1 MFIQTE
7 ATSDPG
13 TVKFLPGKPVMGSGT
28 AEFADIEASN
38 ASPLA
43 RRLFAIDGVA
53 RVALDAEAIT
63 VAISDASSWQVL
75 KPAILGAIMEH
86 YIAGDA
92 VIDGAGQTP
101 GGNGADE
108 EEDEVSAQIR
118 DLIDTRIRPAVAQ
131 NGGDVIFHGFAEGL
145 VSLEMVGGGWAA
157 RGGIENML
165 RHYVPEVTGIKDY
178 LDTSSKPG
186 LNTPEGQAILQL
198 LDERINPSV
207 ASHGGHISL
216 VDVQDDTVY
225 IRLEGGCQ
233 GCGMANVTLKQGIE
247 VEIKQAVPKI
257 TTVLDTTDHAGGSNP
272 YYEPGKGGM
281 SPV

>member
-7 ATSDPG
+7 ATSDTG
-13 TVKFLPGKPVMGSGT
+13 TVKFLPGKPVMPSGT
-28 AEFADIEASN
+28 ADFADLESSA

-43 RRLFAIDGVA
+43 RRLFAIDGVT

-63 VAISDASSWQVL
+63 VAISDAENWQVL

-86 YIAGDA
+86 YVAGDA
-92 VIDGAGQTP
+92 VIDGAGQGT
-101 GGNGADE
+101 GGNGADG
-108 EEDEVSAQIR
+108 EEDEISAQIR

-131 NGGDVIFHGFAEGL
+131 NGGDVIFHGFEDGL

-186 LNTPEGQAILQL
+186 LNTPEAQAILKV
-198 LDERINPSV
+198 LDESINPSV

-233 GCGMANVTLKQGIE
+233 GCGMADVTLKQGIE
-247 VEIKQAVPKI
+247 GEIKRAVPKI

>member
-13 TVKFLPGKPVMGSGT
+13 TVKFLPGKPVMPSGT
-28 AEFADIEASN
+28 AEFADMESSA

-63 VAISDASSWQVL
+63 VAISDAEDWQVL

-86 YIAGDA
+86 YVTGDA
-92 VIDGAGQTP
+92 VIDDAGQEP

-108 EEDEVSAQIR
+108 EEDEISAQIR

-131 NGGDVIFHGFAEGL
+131 NGGDVIFHGFEDGL

-178 LDTSSKPG
+178 LDASSKPG
-186 LNTPEGQAILQL
+186 LSTPEAQVILQV

-233 GCGMANVTLKQGIE
+233 GCGMADVTLKQGIE
-247 VEIKQAVPKI
+247 VEIKRAVPKI

-272 YYEPGKGGM
+272 YYEPGKGGV

>member
-7 ATSDPG
+7 ATSDPR
-13 TVKFLPGKPVMGSGT
+13 TVKFLPGQPVMGSGT
-28 AEFADIEASN
+28 VEYTDMASSA

-53 RVALDAEAIT
+53 RVALDAETIT
-63 VAISDASSWQVL
+63 VAISEADNWQVL

-86 YIAGDA
+86 FLSGDG
-92 VIDGAGQTP
+92 VIDDAAEAP
-101 GGNGADE
+101 GGNGAGE
-108 EEDEVSAQIR
+108 EEDEISAQIR

-131 NGGDVIFHGFAEGL
+131 NGGDVIFHGFSEGL
-145 VSLEMVGGGWAA
+145 VSLEMVGAGWAA
-157 RGGIENML
+157 RGGVENML

-178 LDTSSKPG
+178 VDTSSKPG
-186 LNTPEGQAILQL
+186 LNTPEGQAIMQL

-247 VEIKQAVPKI
+247 VEIKRAVPKI

>member
-13 TVKFLPGKPVMGSGT
+13 TVKFLPGKPVMPSGT

-38 ASPLA
+38 GSPLA

-53 RVALDAEAIT
+53 RVALDAETIT
-63 VAISDASSWQVL
+63 VAISDAENWLVL

-86 YIAGDA
+86 FVAGDA
-92 VIDGAGQTP
+92 VIDAAAEAP
-101 GGNGADE
+101 AGNGAAE

-131 NGGDVIFHGFAEGL
+131 NGGDVIFHGFEDGL

-165 RHYVPEVTGIKDY
+165 RHYVPEVTGLKDY

-186 LNTPEGQAILQL
+186 LNTPEAQAILKV
-198 LDERINPSV
+198 LDESINPSV

-233 GCGMANVTLKQGIE
+233 GCGMADVTLKQGIE
-247 VEIKQAVPKI
+247 VEIKRVVPQI

-272 YYEPGKGGM
+272 YYEPGKGGV

>member
-13 TVKFLPGKPVMGSGT
+13 TVKFLPGKPVMPSGT
-28 AEFADIEASN
+28 ADFADLESSA

-63 VAISDASSWQVL
+63 VAISDAEDWQVL

-86 YIAGDA
+86 YVAGDA
-92 VIDGAGQTP
+92 VIDGAGQEP

-108 EEDEVSAQIR
+108 EEDEISAQIR

-131 NGGDVIFHGFAEGL
+131 NGGDVIFHGFEDGL

-178 LDTSSKPG
+178 LDASSKPG
-186 LNTPEGQAILQL
+186 LNTPEAQAILQV

-216 VDVQDDTVY
+216 VDVPEDTVY

-233 GCGMANVTLKQGIE
+233 GCGMADVTLKQGIE
-247 VEIKQAVPKI
+247 VEIKRAVPKI

-272 YYEPGKGGM
+272 YYEPGKGGV

>member
-13 TVKFLPGKPVMGSGT
+13 TVKFLPGKAVMPSGT
-28 AEFADIEASN
+28 AEFADMESSA

-63 VAISDASSWQVL
+63 VAISDAENWQVL

-86 YIAGDA
+86 YVAGDA
-92 VIDGAGQTP
+92 VIDGAGKEP
-101 GGNGADE
+101 GGNGAGE

-131 NGGDVIFHGFAEGL
+131 NGGDVIFHGFEDGL
-145 VSLEMVGGGWAA
+145 VILEMVGGGWAA

-178 LDTSSKPG
+178 LDAGSKPG
-186 LNTPEGQAILQL
+186 LSTPEAQVILQL
-198 LDERINPSV
+198 LEERINPSV

-216 VDVQDDTVY
+216 VDVTEDTAY

-247 VEIKQAVPKI
+247 VEIRRAVPKI

-272 YYEPGKGGM
+272 YYEPGKGGV

>member
-28 AEFADIEASN
+28 AEYTDMASSA

-63 VAISDASSWQVL
+63 VAISDAENWQVL

-86 YIAGDA
+86 YVAGDA
-92 VIDGAGQTP
+92 VIDDAGKEP
-101 GGNGADE
+101 GGNGAGE

-131 NGGDVIFHGFAEGL
+131 NGGDVIYHGFEDGL
-145 VSLEMVGGGWAA
+145 VILERVGGGWAA

-178 LDTSSKPG
+178 LDASSKPG
-186 LNTPEGQAILQL
+186 LSTPEAQVILQL
-198 LDERINPSV
+198 LEERINPSV

-216 VDVQDDTVY
+216 VDVTEDTAY

-247 VEIKQAVPKI
+247 VEIRRAVPKI

-272 YYEPGKGGM
+272 YYEPGKGGV

>member
-7 ATSDPG
+7 ATSDTG
-13 TVKFLPGKPVMGSGT
+13 TVKFLPGKPVMPSGT
-28 AEFADIEASN
+28 ADFADLESSA

-43 RRLFAIDGVA
+43 RRLFAIDGVT

-63 VAISDASSWQVL
+63 VAISDAENWQVL

-86 YIAGDA
+86 YVAGDA
-92 VIDGAGQTP
+92 VIDDAAQAP

-108 EEDEVSAQIR
+108 EEDEISAQIR

-131 NGGDVIFHGFAEGL
+131 NGGDVIFHGFEDGL

-178 LDTSSKPG
+178 L
-186 LNTPEGQAILQL
+186 
-198 LDERINPSV
+198 
-207 ASHGGHISL
+207 
-216 VDVQDDTVY
+216 
-225 IRLEGGCQ
+225 
-233 GCGMANVTLKQGIE
+233 
-247 VEIKQAVPKI
+247 
-257 TTVLDTTDHAGGSNP
+257 
-272 YYEPGKGGM
+272 
-281 SPV
+281 

>member
-38 ASPLA
+38 GSPLA

-53 RVALDAEAIT
+53 RVALDAETIT
-63 VAISDASSWQVL
+63 VAISDAENWLVL

-86 YIAGDA
+86 FVAGDA
-92 VIDGAGQTP
+92 VIDAAAEAP
-101 GGNGADE
+101 AGNGAAE

-131 NGGDVIFHGFAEGL
+131 NGGDVIFHGFEDGL
-145 VSLEMVGGGWAA
+145 VILEMVGGGWAA

-165 RHYVPEVTGIKDY
+165 RHYVPEVTGLKDY

-186 LNTPEGQAILQL
+186 LNTPEAQAILQVL
-198 LDERINPSV
+198 EERINPSV

-233 GCGMANVTLKQGIE
+233 GCGMADVTLKQGIE
-247 VEIKQAVPKI
+247 VEIKRVVPQI

>member
-38 ASPLA
+38 GSPLA

-53 RVALDAEAIT
+53 RVALDAETIT
-63 VAISDASSWQVL
+63 VAISDAENWLVL

-86 YIAGDA
+86 FVAGDA
-92 VIDGAGQTP
+92 VIDAAAEAP
-101 GGNGADE
+101 AGNGAAE

-131 NGGDVIFHGFAEGL
+131 NGGDVIFHGFEDGL
-145 VSLEMVGGGWAA
+145 VILEMVGGGWAA

-165 RHYVPEVTGIKDY
+165 RHYVPEVTGLKDY

-186 LNTPEGQAILQL
+186 LNTPEAQAILQVL
-198 LDERINPSV
+198 EERINPSV

-233 GCGMANVTLKQGIE
+233 GCGMADVTLKQGIE
-247 VEIKQAVPKI
+247 VEIKRVVPQI

-272 YYEPGKGGM
+272 YYEPGKGGV

>member
-13 TVKFLPGKPVMGSGT
+13 TVKFLPGKPVMPSGT

-63 VAISDASSWQVL
+63 VAISDAENWQVL

-86 YIAGDA
+86 FVAGDA
-92 VIDGAGQTP
+92 VIEDAAEGP

-131 NGGDVIFHGFAEGL
+131 NGGEVIFHGFKDGL
-145 VSLEMVGGGWAA
+145 VSLEMVGAGWAA
-157 RGGIENML
+157 RGGVENML

-178 LDTSSKPG
+178 VDASSKPG
-186 LNTPEGQAILQL
+186 LNTPEAQAILQVL
-198 LDERINPSV
+198 EERINPSV

-233 GCGMANVTLKQGIE
+233 GCGMADVTLKQGIE
-247 VEIKQAVPKI
+247 VEIKRVVPKI

>member
-13 TVKFLPGKPVMGSGT
+13 TVKFLPGKPVMPSGT
-28 AEFADIEASN
+28 AEFADMESSA

-63 VAISDASSWQVL
+63 VAISDAENWQVL

-86 YIAGDA
+86 FLAEDA
-92 VIDGAGQTP
+92 VIDGAGQAP
-101 GGNGADE
+101 GGNGAGE
-108 EEDEVSAQIR
+108 EENEVSAQIR

-131 NGGDVIFHGFAEGL
+131 NGGDVIFHGFEDGL
-145 VSLEMVGGGWAA
+145 VSLEMVGAGWAA

-165 RHYVPEVTGIKDY
+165 RHYVPEVTGIKDHV
-178 LDTSSKPG
+178 DTSSKPG
-186 LNTPEGQAILQL
+186 LNTPEAQVIVQL

-216 VDVQDDTVY
+216 VDVQEDTVY

>member
-13 TVKFLPGKPVMGSGT
+13 TVKFLPGKPVMPSGT
-28 AEFADIEASN
+28 AEFTDIDSSA

-53 RVALDAEAIT
+53 RVALDADAIT
-63 VAISDASSWQVL
+63 VAISDAEDWQVL

-86 YIAGDA
+86 YVAGDA
-92 VIDGAGQTP
+92 VIDGAGKEP

-108 EEDEVSAQIR
+108 EEDEISAQIR

-131 NGGDVIFHGFAEGL
+131 NGGDVIFHGFEDGL
-145 VSLEMVGGGWAA
+145 VILEMVGGGWAA

-178 LDTSSKPG
+178 LDASSKPG
-186 LNTPEGQAILQL
+186 LSTPEAQAILQV

-216 VDVQDDTVY
+216 VDVTEDTVY

-233 GCGMANVTLKQGIE
+233 GCGMADVTLKQGIE
-247 VEIKQAVPKI
+247 VEIKRAVPKI

-272 YYEPGKGGM
+272 YYEPGKGGV

>member
-13 TVKFLPGKPVMGSGT
+13 TVKFLPGKPVMPSGT
-28 AEFADIEASN
+28 AEFTDIDSSA

-53 RVALDAEAIT
+53 RVALDADAIT
-63 VAISDASSWQVL
+63 VAISDVENWQVL

-86 YIAGDA
+86 YVAGDA
-92 VIDGAGQTP
+92 VIDGAGKEP

-108 EEDEVSAQIR
+108 EEDEISAQIR

-131 NGGDVIFHGFAEGL
+131 NGGDVIYHGFEDGL
-145 VSLEMVGGGWAA
+145 VILEMVGGGWAA

-178 LDTSSKPG
+178 LDASAKPG
-186 LNTPEGQAILQL
+186 LSTPEAQAILQVL
-198 LDERINPSV
+198 MNASIRRWPPTAGTLPSSTSRRTPSISASKAV
-207 ASHGGHISL
+207 ARAAAWRTSPSSRASRWRSNGRCPRSPPCS
-216 VDVQDDTVY
+216 
-225 IRLEGGCQ
+225 IRPT
-233 GCGMANVTLKQGIE
+233 MP
-247 VEIKQAVPKI
+247 AVPI
-257 TTVLDTTDHAGGSNP
+257 PT
-272 YYEPGKGGM
+272 M
-281 SPV
+281 SRARAA

>member
-13 TVKFLPGKPVMGSGT
+13 TVKFLPGKPVMPSGT
-28 AEFADIEASN
+28 AEYADIEASN

-63 VAISDASSWQVL
+63 VAISGAENWQVL

-86 YIAGDA
+86 YVAGDA
-92 VIDGAGQTP
+92 VIDAAGQGP

-108 EEDEVSAQIR
+108 EEDEISAQIR

-131 NGGDVIFHGFAEGL
+131 NGGDVIFHGFEDGL
-145 VSLEMVGGGWAA
+145 VILEMVGGGWAA

-178 LDTSSKPG
+178 LDASSKPG
-186 LNTPEGQAILQL
+186 LSTPEAQAILQV

-216 VDVQDDTVY
+216 VDVTEDTVY

-233 GCGMANVTLKQGIE
+233 GCGMADVTLKQGIE
-247 VEIKQAVPKI
+247 VEIKRAVPKI

-272 YYEPGKGGM
+272 YYEPGKGGV